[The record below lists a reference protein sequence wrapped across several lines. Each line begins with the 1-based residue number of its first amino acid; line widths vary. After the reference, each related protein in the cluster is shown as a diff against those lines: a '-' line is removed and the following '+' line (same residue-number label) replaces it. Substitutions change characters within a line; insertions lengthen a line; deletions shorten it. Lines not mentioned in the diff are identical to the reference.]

1 MARVRELAKVYSMT
15 GFGLGVGT
23 LGPDQTVN
31 QTPQTDTAKDV
42 AWLGRVTIELRSVNS
57 RFLDITFKLPDE
69 LRPHEAALREAI
81 AARCKRGKI
90 EVRGQIERREAA
102 PSVVNE
108 AVIAAVLA
116 AQAQVLQH
124 DSSAKRMGAGEL
136 LRWPG
141 VLSASNEAERGEDPQ
156 RSEDHLRA
164 AALQAL
170 NTALEAF
177 AHSRANEGEKL
188 AAFLTERCTAID
200 QYAEQAKALVPQA
213 TERQQQRFIERWN
226 EALKLAAQHLPSE
239 NDSSIT
245 ERAQERA
252 LSEAA
257 AFALRIDVAEEIGR
271 LIAHTSECRS
281 LLAKGGELGKRL
293 DFLIQEL
300 HREAN
305 TLGSKSASLE
315 HTKVGIELKVLVEQ
329 MREQVQ
335 NIE

>member
-1 MARVRELAKVYSMT
+1 MT

-31 QTPQTDTAKDV
+31 QTPQTDTS
-42 AWLGRVTIELRSVNS
+42 AWSGRVTPERVTIELRSVNS
-57 RFLDITFKLPDE
+57 RFLDITFKIPDE
-69 LRPHEAALREAI
+69 LRPHEATLREAI

-90 EVRGQIERREAA
+90 EVRGQIERHEAT

-108 AVIAAVLA
+108 AVISALLA
-116 AQAQVLQH
+116 AQEQVLTH

-141 VLSASNEAERGEDPQ
+141 VLGASSEAA

-170 NTALEAF
+170 NTALDAF

-188 AAFLTERCTAID
+188 AAFLTERCNAID

-239 NDSSIT
+239 SDSSIT

-271 LIAHTSECRS
+271 LLAHTSECRS